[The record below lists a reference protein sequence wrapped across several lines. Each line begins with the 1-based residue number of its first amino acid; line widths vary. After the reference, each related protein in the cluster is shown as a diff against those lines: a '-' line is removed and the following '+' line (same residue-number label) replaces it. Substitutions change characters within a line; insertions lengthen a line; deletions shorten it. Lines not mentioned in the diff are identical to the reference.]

1 MKAYNFDFAKR
12 KALASELQKIMAEE
26 LPIIPLWSR
35 KAILATS
42 EALGNA
48 EAFTANAY
56 GVQEFLAVI
65 FRRR

>member
-1 MKAYNFDFAKR
+1 M
-12 KALASELQKIMAEE
+12 ELQKIMAEE

-42 EALGNA
+42 EALGNI
-48 EAFTANAY
+48 EAFTANAF

-65 FRRR
+65 FRK